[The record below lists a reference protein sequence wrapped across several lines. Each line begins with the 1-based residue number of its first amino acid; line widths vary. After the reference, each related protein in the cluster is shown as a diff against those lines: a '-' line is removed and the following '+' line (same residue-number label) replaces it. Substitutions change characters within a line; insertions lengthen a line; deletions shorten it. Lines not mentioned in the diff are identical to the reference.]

1 MNLTLNM
8 AKEDKFI
15 ERHYHC
21 NICDMTHRVKLNKK
35 IIEGRFKFPYPYV
48 FLHDHI
54 DGVEHKEVLT
64 ILYIDNNLQIRHS
77 EIQELGYDSL
87 FSKEQVEAIA
97 KPLITE
103 IEILRDEIKRLN
115 QEIEK
120 LKIKLKSKH

>member
-1 MNLTLNM
+1 MV
-8 AKEDKFI
+8 KEDEFV

-35 IIEGRFKFPYPYV
+35 IVEGRSKYPYPYV

-54 DGVEHKEVLT
+54 NGVEHKEVLT

-97 KPLITE
+97 KPLINE
-103 IEILRDEIKRLN
+103 IELLRDEIKRLN
-115 QEIEK
+115 QEIEN
-120 LKIKLKSKH
+120 LKIKLKNKH

>member
-1 MNLTLNM
+1 MV
-8 AKEDKFI
+8 KEDEFV

-21 NICDMTHRVKLNKK
+21 NICNMTHRVKLNKR
-35 IIEGRFKFPYPYV
+35 IVEGRSKYPYPYV

-54 DGVEHKEVLT
+54 NGVEHKEVLT

-97 KPLITE
+97 KPLMKE
-103 IEILRDEIKRLN
+103 IELLRDEIERLN
-115 QEIEK
+115 QETK
-120 LKIKLKSKH
+120 NLKIKLKNKH